1 MFNAE
6 LSAIFSGLASA
17 AFWGAGD
24 FSGGVA
30 ARRSSVYT
38 VVIVSQLVG
47 AICLVGLAWLLME
60 PFPAWADTLY
70 SAAAGICGAI
80 GLVALY
86 HGLAS
91 GRMGII
97 APVAAVVTAIAPV
110 SFSLFVEGAP
120 AMQQLAGFGLALI
133 AVWLISRPNGE
144 AQVQRRDLVL
154 AVTAGLG
161 FGLFFILFD
170 RVSEGAILW
179 PLVAARIASIS
190 LLFLV
195 VTLMQRGEAPALA
208 QVPIIALAGIFD
220 TGGNAFFVLAAQAGR
235 LDIAAVLSSLYP
247 ASTILLAR
255 FILKERLSAQQW
267 AGVAAALLSV
277 ALISA

>member
-1 MFNAE
+1 MLNAE

-17 AFWGAGD
+17 ACWGAGD

-30 ARRSSVYT
+30 TRRSSVYT
-38 VVIVSQLVG
+38 VVIISQLVG
-47 AICLVGLAWLLME
+47 ATCLVGLAWLLLE
-60 PFPAWADTLY
+60 PFPILSDALY
-70 SAAAGICGAI
+70 SGAAGISGAI

-97 APVAAVVTAIAPV
+97 APVAAVVTAIVPV
-110 SFSLFVEGAP
+110 IFSLFTEGAP
-120 AMQQLAGFGLALI
+120 ASQQLAGFGLALL
-133 AVWLISRPNGE
+133 AVWLISRPTGDTQ
-144 AQVQRRDLVL
+144 AQLRDLVL
-154 AVTAGLG
+154 AVVAGLG
-161 FGLFFILFD
+161 FGLFFILID
-170 RVSEGAILW
+170 GVSQGAILW

-190 LLFLV
+190 VLFLV
-195 VTLMQRGEAPALA
+195 VTFMQRREAPALT
-208 QVPIIALAGIFD
+208 QLPIIALAGIFD

-255 FILKERLSAQQW
+255 FILKERLSSQQW
-267 AGVAAALLSV
+267 AGVIAALLAV
-277 ALISA
+277 VLISA